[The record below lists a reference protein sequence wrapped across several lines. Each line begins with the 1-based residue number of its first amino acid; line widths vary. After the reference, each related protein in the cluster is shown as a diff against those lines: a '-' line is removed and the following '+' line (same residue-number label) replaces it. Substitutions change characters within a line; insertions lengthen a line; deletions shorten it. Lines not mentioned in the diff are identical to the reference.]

1 TINALRGGTQTMTIF
16 RNPETLSG
24 ILTEAADRILHG
36 QEPEINDTETYQN
49 GSMIVPAYRMKP
61 TALTKENLEKE
72 YVEPGFALT
81 AEIID

>member
-1 TINALRGGTQTMTIF
+1 
-16 RNPETLSG
+16 
-24 ILTEAADRILHG
+24 LHG